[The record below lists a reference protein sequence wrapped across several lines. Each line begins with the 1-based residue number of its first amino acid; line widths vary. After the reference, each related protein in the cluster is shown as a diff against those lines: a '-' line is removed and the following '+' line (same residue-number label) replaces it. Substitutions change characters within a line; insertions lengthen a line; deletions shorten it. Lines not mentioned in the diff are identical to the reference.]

1 MTQNPSTKLL
11 FLPPLQDKSS
21 VGAGQPGVWQYDTN
35 VAFDKVAESLEL
47 PEGREIENLASIPD
61 MWARPLWVEM
71 VLTGDAPH
79 PLRPILK
86 AQWQGM
92 LAAIALAKAQGF
104 KLRAQFLDLRQ
115 SQSNNDEFISSLLQ
129 LIPSPEKT
137 IYKLEDS
144 KKNPWENIFLFL
156 WDERPVGM
164 TSPSTLICPSGD
176 GDWTG
181 LPWWSEGKL
190 RSPIEPEDCLIEDEK
205 IQLWLWL
212 DRLKSELEN
221 CTGNYAGKIKELAIE
236 FQNELVESLKQELR
250 IESQRELVESLKTKT
265 MRLARTPRHFG
276 EDIVLG
282 PVATLNTPIEG
293 KPMPSSVVLTP
304 QIKQIGKEEVVFIPD
319 PKEIVKQWKNKK
331 DKDIWIYDTNLINFN
346 LEEFKK
352 KYKGEYLTS
361 TEIFLE
367 DFYFIKESKQLPGA
381 LMPTRY
387 EEVTYTVEGNEYQL
401 TPLLPIN
408 QKLFRY
414 FTSEELIKIIELQPI
429 KIGPESG
436 VQISLNLPL
445 SGGEYRINKDYPIK
459 KENALAELPNL
470 EIWPNFKAV
479 GWQEYYGFYYSEKLD
494 ETNKTFRVKF
504 PNYQAQHPEELDKF
518 QLTRLEEFP
527 AFIICQDEAKLSL
540 ELGLILLKTP
550 PRYGDGDPNKTWTV
564 GVDFGTSFTNVYYSI
579 NQQANPLSLSAL
591 NLQVTET
598 SGATRLSLLYDNFI
612 SGIEQQLPLASV
624 LTTKGTKGQTE
635 PIFDGRIYIPEN
647 LDEFDPK
654 NADIKTNLKWDSQTL
669 QYNQLFLEH
678 LALSIAA
685 EAAIKNVRIIEWS
698 ISYPSSFAG
707 REKNIYSAHW
717 QRIIE
722 DLQAKTGLE
731 HKMLPRAKGKFYRS
745 ESLALAHYFDAEA
758 GEDLLYTTCID
769 MGGGSSDISIW
780 LNHRL
785 IHQCSVLLAGNLLF
799 SQFVKQK
806 PQFVQQQFDIDV
818 SSLAGGLKDEPFYTK
833 LNSVLSGKGEK
844 WLREKRAL
852 LDDEPDLQYVLTRTA
867 IGISG
872 LYYYVGTILNALN
885 IEGLY
890 VREENTP
897 VYIGG
902 NGSRIFHWL
911 APGGLFDSSCNAH
924 RLFSRML
931 SKGSGFLDTSEETV
945 LSTQPKS
952 EVACGLVLDQKRT
965 RLIGL
970 DDEDEDPFAGEDCYV
985 NGEYVSWKSRLKL
998 PEDVQNFQVPELL
1011 NLSSFLDDFH
1021 QALTDLKIKDIK
1033 PLEEY
1038 RDQNKWE
1045 YIWKKTKRRL
1055 DDQLLKNY
1063 KGNSDELRRE
1073 PPFILALKSLL
1084 QVLRGDKNYEKS

>member
-21 VGAGQPGVWQYDTN
+21 VGAGQPGEWQYGSN
-35 VAFDKVAESLEL
+35 VTFDKIAESLEL
-47 PEGREIENLASIPD
+47 PEGREIENLPSIPD

-79 PLRPILK
+79 PLRPVLK

-104 KLRAQFLDLRQ
+104 KLRAQFLDL
-115 SQSNNDEFISSLLQ
+115 SQLRTDKFIGSLLQ

-137 IYKLEDS
+137 IYQLEND

-156 WDERPVGM
+156 WDKRPVGM
-164 TSPSTLICPSGD
+164 TSPSTLVCPAAD

-190 RSPIEPEDCLIEDEK
+190 RSPIEPEDCLTEDEK
-205 IQLWLWL
+205 TQLWLWL
-212 DRLKSELEN
+212 NQLKSELEN

-236 FQNELVESLKQELR
+236 FQSELSDSLRLAPSTQK
-250 IESQRELVESLKTKT
+250 I
-265 MRLARTPRHFG
+265 RLARTGRHFG
-276 EDIVLG
+276 EEIVLG
-282 PVATLNTPIEG
+282 PIETLNTPIEA
-293 KPMPSSVVLTP
+293 KPMPSSVVVKP
-304 QIKQIGKEEVVFIPD
+304 QQINGKEEVIFIP
-319 PKEIVKQWKNKK
+319 EREELLKQWNQKQAKE
-331 DKDIWIYDTNLINFN
+331 IWIYDTNLVNFN
-346 LEEFKK
+346 LEEFNK

-367 DFYFIKESKQLPGA
+367 DFYFIKKAQQLPGA
-381 LMPTRY
+381 LMPKRY
-387 EEVTYTVEGNEYQL
+387 EEVTYTLEDNEHQL

-408 QKLFRY
+408 QKLLNY
-414 FTSEELIKIIELQPI
+414 FTPEELIKIIELQPI
-429 KIGPESG
+429 NIGAESG
-436 VQISLNLPL
+436 VRISLNLPL

-459 KENALAELPNL
+459 QENTLTALPNL
-470 EIWPNFKAV
+470 EIWPNFRAK
-479 GWQEYYGFYYSEKLD
+479 GWREYYGFYYSEKLD
-494 ETNKTFRVKF
+494 ETEKTFRVKF
-504 PNYQAQHPEELDKF
+504 PNYQAQHPEELKQF

-527 AFIICQDEAKLSL
+527 AFIICQDEEKPFL

-550 PRYGDGDPNKTWTV
+550 PLYGDGDPNKTWTV
-564 GVDFGTSFTNVYYSI
+564 GVDFGTSFTSVYYSI
-579 NQQANPLSLSAL
+579 NQQANPLSLSPF

-624 LTTKGTKGQTE
+624 LTTKGTKGQSE
-635 PIFDGRIYIPEN
+635 RIFDGRIYIPEN
-647 LDEFDPK
+647 LEQFDP
-654 NADIKTNLKWDSQTL
+654 NNDDIKTNLKWDTQSL
-669 QYNQLFLEH
+669 KYNYNQLFLQH

-685 EAAIKNVRIIEWS
+685 EAVIKNVRIIEWT
-698 ISYPSSFAG
+698 ISYPSSFA
-707 REKNIYSAHW
+707 RKEKSIYSAYW

-722 DLQAKTGLE
+722 DLQAQTGLD
-731 HKMLPRAKGKFYRS
+731 HKILPPAKGKFYRS

-758 GEDLLYTTCID
+758 GKDLLYTTCID

-780 LNHRL
+780 LRRKL

-799 SQFVKQK
+799 SQFMKQK
-806 PQFVQQQFDIDV
+806 PQFVQQQFETDI
-818 SSLAGGLKDEPFYTK
+818 SSLAGEKSKDDPFYTK

-852 LDDEPDLQYVLTRTA
+852 LDDDPDLQYVLTRTA

-872 LYYYVGTILNALN
+872 LYYYVGTILQALN
-885 IEGLY
+885 IDGRY
-890 VREENTP
+890 DRQQNTP

-902 NGSRIFHWL
+902 NGSRIFQWL
-911 APGGLFDSSCNAH
+911 ASGGLFDGNCDAH

-931 SKGSGFLDTSEETV
+931 SRGSAFADTKEETV
-945 LSTQPKS
+945 LSSQPKS
-952 EVACGLVLDQKRT
+952 EVACGLVLDQNAT

-985 NGEYVSWKSRLKL
+985 NGEFVPWTSRLKL
-998 PEDVQNFQVPELL
+998 PEKVQNFQVPELS

-1021 QALTDLKIKDIK
+1021 QALIDLKIKGIK
-1033 PLEEY
+1033 PLPEY
-1038 RDQNKWE
+1038 KDRNKWE
-1045 YIWKKTKRRL
+1045 EIWKKTKKQL
-1055 DDQLLKNY
+1055 EAQLLNFQ
-1063 KGNSDELRRE
+1063 GSSDELRRE

-1084 QVLRGDKNYEKS
+1084 EVIR